1 MFIKIYMDVCTKKK
15 RAERVVEKKNGKAM
29 YNIYIISS
37 KKCSIQ
43 NIKLVERQCGLL
55 GFHG

>member
-1 MFIKIYMDVCTKKK
+1 MDVCTKKK
-15 RAERVVEKKNGKAM
+15 SGKSSGKKNGKAM

-43 NIKLVERQCGLL
+43 NIKQVERQCGLL
-55 GFHG
+55 GFHGQ